1 MTAISQDSECAFSNK
16 QEHCEREEVCLKTDS
31 VNMIVFLAENLSER
45 Y

>member
-16 QEHCEREEVCLKTDS
+16 QENCEQEEACLKTDS
-31 VNMIVFLAENLSER
+31 VNMLVFLAENLSER